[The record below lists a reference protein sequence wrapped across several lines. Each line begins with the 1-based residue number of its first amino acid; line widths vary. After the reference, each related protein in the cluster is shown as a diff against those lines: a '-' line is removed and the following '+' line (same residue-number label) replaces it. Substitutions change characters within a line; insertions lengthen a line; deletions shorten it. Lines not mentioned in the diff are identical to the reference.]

1 MEDVEQEAL
10 STFHTPPRFWR
21 RYVDDTCTALPSNLV
36 DSFHDHLNSID
47 PCIQFTIE
55 RESNGQLPFLDILLN
70 REEDGSIST
79 SVYRKATHTDQYL
92 SFHSH
97 HPAAHKRAVV
107 RTLMCRAEA
116 LSSSG
121 VSRAQEE
128 KLVSQALQG
137 NGYPKGFIHKHT
149 CPQPDQRTPRDQVAR
164 GSVTLPYISGLS
176 ESIRRV
182 LAPLA
187 IQVTFRPYR
196 TLRQELVHPKDPVP
210 ANRRKGVVYSIPC
223 AECPRTYIGQTGRS
237 LDHRLRE
244 HRRALKNGDVGS
256 SALAEHVFSA
266 NHQVDLSKA
275 MVIDAHNHTQTR
287 CMLESWHIQHHRS
300 PLNREK
306 GTLPGLYAA
315 LLS

>member
-1 MEDVEQEAL
+1 M
-10 STFHTPPRFWR
+10 
-21 RYVDDTCTALPSNLV
+21 
-36 DSFHDHLNSID
+36 
-47 PCIQFTIE
+47 
-55 RESNGQLPFLDILLN
+55 
-70 REEDGSIST
+70 
-79 SVYRKATHTDQYL
+79 
-92 SFHSH
+92 
-97 HPAAHKRAVV
+97 
-107 RTLMCRAEA
+107 
-116 LSSSG
+116 
-121 VSRAQEE
+121 
-128 KLVSQALQG
+128 SQAVQG

-196 TLRQELVHPKDPVP
+196 TLRQELVHSKDPVP

-223 AECPRTYIGQTGRS
+223 AECPHTYIGQTGRS

-244 HRRALKNGDVGS
+244 HRRALKNGDVGC

-275 MVIDAHNHTQTR
+275 MVIDTHNHTQTR
-287 CMLESWHIQHHRS
+287 CMLESWHIQHHQS